1 MKDRIVVLR
10 IHQRVP
16 SARSDFAIFD
26 QPVLLLEAEYR
37 SASVRAEFAITTSR
51 GPGSRTLFSWFCSA
65 FTSLQCEPSLRIVDG
80 MVAQFGFDSGALQ
93 VFHDV

>member
-37 SASVRAEFAITTSR
+37 SASVRAEFAIDDE
-51 GPGSRTLFSWFCSA
+51 PRTGIQDA
-65 FTSLQCEPSLRIVDG
+65 V
-80 MVAQFGFDSGALQ
+80 
-93 VFHDV
+93 